1 MNNFIKKI
9 YYKLGCGAKKV
20 GEDEFFNQYFLTKNN
35 KRIVIYNGIN
45 EPSKIP
51 MNWHLWIHY
60 SSNEIP
66 KNNSQNTK
74 YSWQKIHLPN
84 LTGTSNAFNPKNHE
98 SSKSTQI
105 HHSWQPK

>member
-1 MNNFIKKI
+1 MNNFIKKN
-9 YYKLGCGAKKV
+9 YYKLVCGAKKV
-20 GEDEFFNQYFLTKNN
+20 GEDEFFNQYFLTKNK
-35 KRIVIYNGIN
+35 KRIVIYNGLN

-60 SSNEIP
+60 STNEIP
-66 KNNSQNTK
+66 NNNFHNTK
-74 YSWQKIHLPN
+74 YSWQKIHMPN
-84 LTGTSNAFNPKNHE
+84 LTGTPNSFNPKNFE